1 MLTVRHRLSFRQTGM
16 WALCALWL
24 AGCSLRGN
32 IDALESQL
40 RQQELAQEEI
50 VAQLAQAR
58 DELKVA
64 RRDSEALR
72 KQLTEHRLVA
82 LSPEQADVFYRAESI
97 KFNMLMT
104 SGQDRDGQPGDEGLS
119 VLLTP
124 VDAHGD
130 LVKLAGDIQLDL
142 FDMTRPAE
150 QQRLGQWNF
159 ALDEVREHWHKGFLS
174 AGYLFQ
180 VDWQSPPTAAEL
192 TLHARM
198 SVADGRQF
206 DATTQVKVTPS
217 GRLPP
222 AVARD
227 RNSAPGNLTMQ
238 QIPAALPDRR
248 VTPTAGRATV
258 RVSDSDDDWRSAEP
272 SQPPRVQPLSGP
284 GHAAPPTET
293 SDRWT
298 ESTMPTVR

>member
-1 MLTVRHRLSFRQTGM
+1 MLTHRHRLSLRQTGM
-16 WALCALWL
+16 WSLCALSL

-40 RQQELAQEEI
+40 RQQEQAQEEMA
-50 VAQLAQAR
+50 AQLAQSR

-64 RRDSEALR
+64 RRDSDALR

-82 LSPEQADVFYRAESI
+82 LPPEQADVFYRAEKI

-104 SGQDRDGQPGDEGLS
+104 SGQDRDGRPGDEGLS

-124 VDAHGD
+124 VDSQGD
-130 LVKLAGDIQLDL
+130 LVKLAGEVELDL
-142 FDMTRPAE
+142 FDMTRPAD
-150 QQRLGQWNF
+150 QQHLGQWKF
-159 ALDEVREHWHKGFLS
+159 TLDEVRDRWHKGFLS

-206 DATTQVKVTPS
+206 DATTQVKVTPAGAFAAVRS
-217 GRLPP
+217 P
-222 AVARD
+222 AI
-227 RNSAPGNLTMQ
+227 RNSRT
-238 QIPAALPDRR
+238 RR
-248 VTPTAGRATV
+248 LDHTARTRAHSRIAV
-258 RVSDSDDDWRSAEP
+258 
-272 SQPPRVQPLSGP
+272 
-284 GHAAPPTET
+284 
-293 SDRWT
+293 
-298 ESTMPTVR
+298 